1 MKPQPKQAV
10 TQLIETYVEGLFYA
24 DSLILRDVF
33 HPDLLYVNA
42 TQQAYVALRL
52 EPYLAEVDQRISP
65 FEQGETRQCEVEKIE
80 FANDQMAIVG
90 ASIRMMGRDYQD
102 LLTVIATPEGWRII
116 SKVFT
121 YIELEA

>member
-1 MKPQPKQAV
+1 MKPQQKHAV
-10 TQLIETYVEGLFYA
+10 MQLIETYVEGLFYA

-42 TQQAYVALRL
+42 SQQGYVGLRL
-52 EPYLAEVDQRISP
+52 ESYLAEVDQRTSP
-65 FEQGETRQCEVEKIE
+65 FEQGETRQFEVEKIE

-121 YIELEA
+121 YTELEA